1 MQAHSHRIHVM
12 VRVIPCSAPQRHPV
26 GTPRESPL
34 VNLHRRCCPGQG
46 ATKFS
51 NQRASPFPAVAALV
65 RGDNGRKPWRVLAKV
80 LENAKQCRRVEPPWA
95 SSLLLRMQS
104 KRAGVDIVACVFD
117 YLLEAQ
123 QSFNTQDLKVVV
135 ALFDRAT
142 RRSAKKKSPA
152 AGGENAGQGVT
163 PAPAAEN
170 GEGTS
175 EPCTKLVRQ
184 AELAG
189 WQ

>member
-1 MQAHSHRIHVM
+1 VATTAASRGVCWPRSWRTPSSAAASSHRGL
-12 VRVIPCSAPQRHPV
+12 PV
-26 GTPRESPL
+26 SFCECKANEQEL
-34 VNLHRRCCPGQG
+34 
-46 ATKFS
+46 
-51 NQRASPFPAVAALV
+51 
-65 RGDNGRKPWRVLAKV
+65 
-80 LENAKQCRRVEPPWA
+80 
-95 SSLLLRMQS
+95 
-104 KRAGVDIVACVFD
+104 VDIVACVFD